1 MNWSCNKNKKK
12 NYYYSP
18 SVLLSLDLQI
28 LVEGASTNDSYIFAT
43 VVWDLKG
50 QMDNFYQVQSDFYFL
65 PQSEHSRGYV
75 MRHKPYS
82 P

>member
-1 MNWSCNKNKKK
+1 MNWSCNKNKNK
-12 NYYYSP
+12 
-18 SVLLSLDLQI
+18 LLFTLSAALLDLQI

-50 QMDNFYQVQSDFYFL
+50 QMDNFYKVQSDFYFL

-75 MRHKPYS
+75 MRYKPYS

>member
-1 MNWSCNKNKKK
+1 MNWSCNKNKKIIIIIHPQCRFHWICK
-12 NYYYSP
+12 FWSKGHP
-18 SVLLSLDLQI
+18 PM
-28 LVEGASTNDSYIFAT
+28 TYIFAT

-50 QMDNFYQVQSDFYFL
+50 QMDNFYKVQSDFYFL